1 MNAPCACVE
10 LYAFLGWPPAG
21 RHVVVVGCELLFHF
35 DRSRSLSDV
44 AEPAI
49 LRVAGKFCS
58 GPLEMLSA
66 HFCAQAIP
74 AGRRQPDQ
82 Q

>member
-1 MNAPCACVE
+1 MNVPCVCVA
-10 LYAFLGWPPAG
+10 LYRTHRWAGLAG
-21 RHVVVVGCELLFHF
+21 RHVVVEDANCYLF
-35 DRSRSLSDV
+35 DRGRSLSDV

-49 LRVAGKFCS
+49 LKAARKLCS

-74 AGRRQPDQ
+74 AGSSQPGQ